1 MHKKTDKPKAG
12 TQDEGLNL
20 IRSSTESTSLLDDHE
35 PIEMPSMEVIIDP
48 ADEMSNEIIYPAE
61 YDKILHDQSQIE
73 PLVTCDPSGSIDA
86 ADLMFLQHFNL
97 IDMPNA
103 FG

>member
-1 MHKKTDKPKAG
+1 MHKKNEKPKTS
-12 TQDEGLNL
+12 TQDEDLNL
-20 IRSSTESTSLLDDHE
+20 IRSSKSTSLLDHE

-48 ADEMSNEIIYPAE
+48 ADEMSNEMIYPAA
-61 YDKILHDQSQIE
+61 YDKILHDQSQNE
-73 PLVTCDPSGSIDA
+73 PLATCDQFGSIDA
-86 ADLMFLQHFNL
+86 ADLMFLQRFNL

>member
-73 PLVTCDPSGSIDA
+73 PLVTCD
-86 ADLMFLQHFNL
+86 HF
-97 IDMPNA
+97 A
-103 FG
+103 TF